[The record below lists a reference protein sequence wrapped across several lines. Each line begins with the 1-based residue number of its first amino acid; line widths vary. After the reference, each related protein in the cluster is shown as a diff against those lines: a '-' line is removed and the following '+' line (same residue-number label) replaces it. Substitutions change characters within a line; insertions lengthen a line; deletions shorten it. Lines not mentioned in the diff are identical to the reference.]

1 MKVLKRIGL
10 CVLALPFVLVCL
22 YIIIEIVGAC
32 VNHISTDRQTSKL
45 KTTLTTAVT
54 DAEITDEYSWTGNTG
69 NGNHVDCVSEV
80 TFSSGLDENDI
91 EKALKQNYDSFQ
103 LTVKENGDYT
113 LRVVTLAPFWDN
125 IEGH

>member
-10 CVLALPFVLVCL
+10 CVLALPFVIVCL
-22 YIIIEIVGAC
+22 YIIFEIVGAC

-45 KTTLTTAVT
+45 KTTLTTVVT

-91 EKALKQNYDSFQ
+91 EKALQPNYESFQ
-103 LTVKENGDYT
+103 LTAKENGNYT
-113 LRVVTLAPFWDN
+113 LRVVTSAPFWDN